1 VGFREPDRKIALV
14 SKAAGCRSQIN
25 EERGMER
32 KSHAVPVVVLL
43 VVALGLASGC
53 AKLKARDDL
62 NKGVEAY
69 KNAQFDQAI
78 EYFKDAKERDP
89 KLMNA
94 RLYLAQAYAT
104 QYIPGAPSDENKRN
118 GEQAIAEWKDVLQT
132 DPNNLTA
139 IGGIGSMLYNMA
151 GTPFN
156 RDMMEQ
162 AKSYQ
167 EKAMSLN
174 PNDAQ
179 AYYWVGVIDYWI
191 AYRTNMQLR
200 ADYNQKAKK
209 PIHPLD
215 PLPLTVRD
223 QFIQQ
228 EGQTVQEGMTD
239 LQHAIQINPDYANAM
254 AYLNLLLRQKADM
267 ETDPDA
273 RQADEKQADDLLEK
287 VKEINQKQMTAPSSG
302 TQ

>member
-1 VGFREPDRKIALV
+1 MDRKSGAIVISLALTLGV
-14 SKAAGCRSQIN
+14 S
-25 EERGMER
+25 
-32 KSHAVPVVVLL
+32 
-43 VVALGLASGC
+43 VAGC

-69 KNAQFDQAI
+69 KNAQFETAI
-78 EYFKDAKERDP
+78 EDFKEAKQLDP

-104 QYIPGAPSDENKRN
+104 QYIPGAPSEENKRN
-118 GEQAIAEWKDVLQT
+118 GDQAIAEWKEVLQT

-151 GTPFN
+151 GAPTFN

-167 EKAMSLN
+167 QKAISLN
-174 PNDAQ
+174 SNDPQ
-179 AYYWVGVIDYWI
+179 AYYWIGVIDYWI
-191 AYRTNMQLR
+191 AFRSNAQLR
-200 ADYNQKAKK
+200 SDYNQKAKK
-209 PIHPLD
+209 PLKPLD
-215 PLPLTVRD
+215 PLPADLRD
-223 QFIQQ
+223 QFVQK
-228 EGQTVQEGMTD
+228 EGQTVQEGMD
-239 LQHAIQINPDYANAM
+239 NLQHALQINPDYANAM
-254 AYLNLLLRQKADM
+254 AYLNLLLREKADM
-267 ETDPDA
+267 ETSPDT

-287 VKEINQKQMTAPSSG
+287 VKEINQKQMTAPPSG

>member
-1 VGFREPDRKIALV
+1 
-14 SKAAGCRSQIN
+14 
-25 EERGMER
+25 MER
-32 KSHAVPVVVLL
+32 KSPTVPSFVLL
-43 VVALGLASGC
+43 AVVFSFSVAGC

-69 KNAQFDQAI
+69 KNAQFDTAI
-78 EYFKDAKERDP
+78 EYFKDAKANDP
-89 KLMNA
+89 KLVNA
-94 RLYLAQAYAT
+94 RLFLAQAYAT

-118 GEQAIAEWKDVLQT
+118 GEQAIAEWKEVLET
-132 DPNNLTA
+132 DPSNLTA
-139 IGGIGSMLYNMA
+139 LGGIGSMLYNMA
-151 GTPFN
+151 GAPFN

-167 EKAMSLN
+167 EKAITLN
-174 PNDAQ
+174 SGDAQ

-191 AYRTNMQLR
+191 AYRTNAQLR
-200 ADYNQKAKK
+200 SDYNLKAKK
-209 PIHPLD
+209 PIKPLD
-215 PLPLTVRD
+215 PLPAATRD

-228 EGQTVQEGMTD
+228 EGQTVAEGISN
-239 LQHAIQINPDYANAM
+239 LQHAIQIKSDYANAM

-267 ETDPDA
+267 ETDSDA

-287 VKEINQKQMTAPSSG
+287 VKEINQKQMTTPASG